1 LAGAFPEKERYKRF
15 LTSKDGSFY
24 FPTTIEQVEDG
35 EDAITVRMTEDFK
48 SFFPKGYVVRL
59 PSMAEFEYAYHAN
72 TKDRKDPFY
81 KNNQW
86 DLSDKERD
94 LLWKGGLTNN
104 WGITQLGHID
114 RFLDRVNPNEMLE
127 VLTDNQKDDGSWAAR
142 YQMNRY
148 PGKPVG
154 KDPFLWSESEN
165 AMVIS
170 KNGHSNI
177 RGRAL
182 CRRSKVCESHLVIGP
197 DLVSEWRAK
206 NKKK

>member
-1 LAGAFPEKERYKRF
+1 M
-15 LTSKDGSFY
+15 
-24 FPTTIEQVEDG
+24 TTEQVEDG

-81 KNNQW
+81 TNNQW
-86 DLSDKERD
+86 DLSDKQRE

-127 VLTDNQKDDGSWAAR
+127 VLTDNQKDDGNWAAR

-165 AMVIS
+165 AMHIS
-170 KNGHSNI
+170 RMGNSNI
-177 RGRAL
+177 RGRNL
-182 CRRSKVCESHLVIGP
+182 CRRSKVCECHIVIGP
-197 DLVSEWRAK
+197 DLVKEWKEK
-206 NKKK
+206 NAKKK